1 LPQKA
6 QKAQNGF
13 MNETEARNLADQI
26 RQTAF
31 NAHCFL
37 RHGHNEKIYENSLR
51 NRLRKQGFKV
61 DQQHPIQVF
70 DEDGSLLG
78 DFFADL
84 VINDKFIIEL
94 KAVRALADEHTA
106 QVLGYLRASNIEH
119 AMLINFGSPR
129 IEFRKF
135 ILRSED

>member
-1 LPQKA
+1 
-6 QKAQNGF
+6 
-13 MNETEARNLADQI
+13 MTEDEARLLADQI

-31 NAHCFL
+31 TAHCFL

-51 NRLRKQGFKV
+51 NRLRKQGYKV

-84 VINDKFIIEL
+84 VINDKFIVEL
-94 KAVRALADEHTA
+94 KAVRALAEEHTA

>member
-1 LPQKA
+1 MTE
-6 QKAQNGF
+6 N
-13 MNETEARNLADQI
+13 EARTLADQI

-31 NAHCFL
+31 NAHRFL

-78 DFFADL
+78 DFFTDL
-84 VINDKFIIEL
+84 LINDKFIIEL
-94 KAVRALADEHTA
+94 KAVRALADEHIA

-119 AMLINFGSPR
+119 AMLINFGAPR

>member
-1 LPQKA
+1 
-6 QKAQNGF
+6 
-13 MNETEARNLADQI
+13 M
-26 RQTAF
+26 
-31 NAHCFL
+31 
-37 RHGHNEKIYENSLR
+37 
-51 NRLRKQGFKV
+51 
-61 DQQHPIQVF
+61 
-70 DEDGSLLG
+70 LG

-84 VINDKFIIEL
+84 VINDQFIIEL

-119 AMLINFGSPR
+119 AMLINFGAPR